1 MRKGEEEETRP
12 PGQGNYLAKHR
23 RNFYL
28 SNRCW
33 QMMHAISLDLGLNH
47 SGTIEIAI
55 REMYRRVIGNLPPIE
70 YRDGRIAR

>member
-1 MRKGEEEETRP
+1 MRHNRDEDRP
-12 PGQGNYLAKHR
+12 PGQGNYLAKQR

-33 QMMHAISLDLGLNH
+33 EMMHTISLDIGVNH
-47 SGTIEIAI
+47 SAVIELAI
-55 REMYRRVIGNLPPIE
+55 REMYRRMIGNVPPIE